1 MRNQI
6 RNLIDCLNQHTKAYD
21 EGNPT
26 LSDKEWDE
34 LFFQLQ
40 SLEEKSHI
48 IFPDSPTQSISY
60 KVMNQLEKV
69 EHSHKMLSL
78 EKTKDLNVVNSFA
91 KGQDILAMCKLD
103 GLTCSL
109 RYENGK
115 LVKAET
121 RGNGLI
127 GENILH
133 NALVISSIPSQINH
147 KGILVVDGEI
157 ICDYENFK
165 KFEDEY
171 KNPRNFASG
180 SIRLLD
186 SKDCSKRGLKFIAWD
201 VIENSEA
208 DENSL
213 FAKITT
219 LSNYGFLIVP
229 SVFLPSSSNFSLEET
244 VATIQ
249 NLAKEELF
257 PIDGVVFKYDNIEYG
272 ASLGE
277 TSHHFKN
284 AIAYKFYD
292 EIYETTLIDIEW
304 STGRSDVLTPVA
316 IFEPVEIDGS
326 VVERASLHNIS
337 IMDELSGGIA
347 MVGDTL
353 YIYKSNQIIPQVD
366 SWVHGSKSREDIL
379 LLLPDVC
386 PVCGA
391 ATSIKMDF
399 MSKMLICT
407 NPACGGRLI
416 NALDHFCGQTGLDIK
431 GISKATLEKLIDWG
445 WVESYTDIFELKRFK
460 DDWIKKTGFG
470 IKSVE
475 KILEKIDASANCEL
489 YQFLAALGIPLI
501 GTTAAKELAKYF
513 TTWDNF
519 INAVKSNF
527 DFSTIPNF
535 GLGMHNSIINFN
547 YAEAELLV
555 SHYISFKEPVSVS
568 EQTNATTLSDITV
581 VITGKLNHF
590 KNRDELKEQIESLG
604 GKVTGS
610 VTKNTDYLINNDVAS
625 TSSKMVQAK
634 RLNIPVVS
642 EEEFVQLFL
651 GQI

>member
-1 MRNQI
+1 
-6 RNLIDCLNQHTKAYD
+6 
-21 EGNPT
+21 
-26 LSDKEWDE
+26 
-34 LFFQLQ
+34 
-40 SLEEKSHI
+40 
-48 IFPDSPTQSISY
+48 
-60 KVMNQLEKV
+60 MNQLEKV

-78 EKTKDLNVVNSFA
+78 EKTKDLNVVNSFI

-103 GLTCSL
+103 GLSCSL

-186 SKDCSKRGLKFIAWD
+186 SKECSKRGLKFVAWD
-201 VIENSEA
+201 VIENSEVN
-208 DENSL
+208 ENSL
-213 FAKITT
+213 FTKIAT
-219 LSNYGFLIVP
+219 LFDYGFLVVP
-229 SVFLPSSSNFSLEET
+229 FVFLSSSYNFSLEEIVT
-244 VATIQ
+244 TIQ
-249 NLAKEELF
+249 NMAKKESL
-257 PIDGVVFKYDNIEYG
+257 PIDGAVFKYDNIEYG

-326 VVERASLHNIS
+326 IVERASLHNIS
-337 IMDELSGGIA
+337 IMDELNGGTA

-366 SWVHGSKSREDIL
+366 SWIHGSNSKKDKP
-379 LLLPDVC
+379 LLLPEVC
-386 PVCGA
+386 PVCGS

-460 DDWIKKTGFG
+460 DEWIKQPGFG
-470 IKSVE
+470 VKSVE

-489 YQFLAALGIPLI
+489 CQFLAALGIPLI

-547 YAEAELLV
+547 YTEAELLV
-555 SHYISFKEPVSVS
+555 SHYISFKEPVLTS
-568 EQTNATTLSDITV
+568 EQTNATTLSGITV
-581 VITGKLNHF
+581 VITGKLNNF

-610 VTKNTDYLINNDVAS
+610 VTKNTDYLINNDTTS
-625 TSSKMVQAK
+625 TSSKMIQAK

-642 EEEFVQLFL
+642 EDEFVQLFL

>member
-26 LSDKEWDE
+26 ISDKEWDE

-201 VIENSEA
+201 VIENSEV

-257 PIDGVVFKYDNIEYG
+257 PIDGVVFKYDNIAYG

-547 YAEAELLV
+547 YTEAELLV

-568 EQTNATTLSDITV
+568 EQTNATTLSGITV
-581 VITGKLNHF
+581 VITGKLNNF

-610 VTKNTDYLINNDVAS
+610 VTKNTDYLINNDVTS